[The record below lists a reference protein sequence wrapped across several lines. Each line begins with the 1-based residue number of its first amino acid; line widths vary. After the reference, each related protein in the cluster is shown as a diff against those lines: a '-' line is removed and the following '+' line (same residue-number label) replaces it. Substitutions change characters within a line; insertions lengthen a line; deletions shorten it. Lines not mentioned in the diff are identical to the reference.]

1 MSSVKVYISGFSAL
15 HTDGIYTPDGITPWE
30 SDQKG
35 PLDVRR
41 NQVLPSPYPSFGK
54 LNIPDRLAFSAAAS
68 ALSRTNQTVGEKTG
82 ICMCI
87 PQGSLSTDLL
97 YMDSVLNGFPSP
109 AFFSAT
115 LPSSTIADIAI
126 FFKLKGPDRI
136 FCGGDLPGFSAIDTA
151 AYWLKSGKLKECSGL
166 QSGNLRVIL
175 RNTEKKTDCAIAILL
190 SNTPESGYLAEM
202 EFRPDLLL
210 TSKDQECNE
219 QEFFMSVINS
229 LMKRGRR
236 LFLFREVVSEVIFLY
251 DTMVIN
257 MEINLPYLNQ
267 GIL

>member
-1 MSSVKVYISGFSAL
+1 MSSIKLYISGFSAL
-15 HTDGIYTPDGITPWE
+15 HRDGIYTPDGITPWE
-30 SDQKG
+30 RDQKG

-136 FCGGDLPGFSAIDTA
+136 FCGGDLPGFSALDTA
-151 AYWLKSGKLKECSGL
+151 AYWLKSRKAERVLWVAVWESSGDF
-166 QSGNLRVIL
+166 
-175 RNTEKKTDCAIAILL
+175 TETPEKKTDCAIAILL
-190 SNTPESGYLAEM
+190 SNTPESGCLAEM
-202 EFRPDLLL
+202 EFRPALLL

-219 QEFFMSVINS
+219 QEIFMGVINS
-229 LMKRGRR
+229 LMKKREEIISVPGRG
-236 LFLFREVVSEVIFLY
+236 FRGYISLRY
-251 DTMVIN
+251 DG
-257 MEINLPYLNQ
+257 Y
-267 GIL
+267 